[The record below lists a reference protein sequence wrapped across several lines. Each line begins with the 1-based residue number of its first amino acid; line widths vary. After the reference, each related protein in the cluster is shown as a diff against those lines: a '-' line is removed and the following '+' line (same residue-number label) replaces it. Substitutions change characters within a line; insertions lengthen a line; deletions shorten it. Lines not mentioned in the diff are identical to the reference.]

1 MRAKRATGD
10 ALGVKAK
17 IEGPVDCSQVCNAKI
32 EGPVDCSRVCT
43 TLETWKNAGSPWHLW
58 DRSMLIF
65 AQVWCAYAC
74 KTQSTVEKWPDF
86 RKVTRILK
94 KFAMSMC
101 NPQISL
107 YLGCGRHRS
116 GGIYYYSWGVFCACS
131 PPIVFHPHGALARR
145 AI

>member
-1 MRAKRATGD
+1 M
-10 ALGVKAK
+10 
-17 IEGPVDCSQVCNAKI
+17 DCSQVCNAKI

-43 TLETWKNAGSPWHLW
+43 TLETWKNAHPTSHLW
-58 DRSMLIF
+58 IRSMLIF

-116 GGIYYYSWGVFCACS
+116 GGIYYYSWRCLLRMLTPNCFSPSWCPRPEGHLRCRAGRGSKKCS
-131 PPIVFHPHGALARR
+131 
-145 AI
+145 